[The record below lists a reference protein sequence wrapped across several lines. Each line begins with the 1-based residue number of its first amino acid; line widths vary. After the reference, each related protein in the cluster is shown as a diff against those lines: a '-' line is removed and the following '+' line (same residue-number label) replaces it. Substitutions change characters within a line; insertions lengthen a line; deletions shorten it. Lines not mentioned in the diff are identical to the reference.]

1 MKKFIAGI
9 LMGALALS
17 FSACNHSLPEDSL
30 TYETKASST
39 SSTSESTSSTTES
52 TSSTTESSSSSL
64 QVQPEKP
71 IAPSGWEYPAI
82 DLSEGKY
89 TAEKLDFDACAR
101 NFGYKVGTYEYEY
114 FRALSGISFYAR
126 IASKH
131 VSSVVKNYAVSDLAE
146 GFYKTV
152 SKETFIAPYENILF
166 HTFSLLKNRDFTL
179 FPKDD
184 ALINQY
190 QNTLSYLLD
199 KPVEVWY
206 PSALSF
212 TDIDTK
218 LTEYALDLLSLKEKY
233 PDYTGEFTLS
243 EEAISHT
250 QAIAESC
257 KAVAENRA
265 KQWEAWENYFKE
277 ATPKATALAELI
289 PEKDTVKITFTSDHP
304 LSVYIDPKYI
314 VDFKG
319 EVIQNGNA
327 VGYLY
332 EPMESPV
339 VCYVPIDLFY
349 KKQGVFQ
356 IAKYASLKPIKSYKE
371 KFKVDF
377 DVSACYSDVPITV
390 SNPFLDAALK
400 KEFGGSYSERD
411 LSQIGYV
418 QIAYHPTMDNGG
430 IDLLEPYIIFT
441 YHNIERGVYR
451 GSSSYA
457 YSDFFEEDWVGDFPM
472 ELLNDMEYFPLLK
485 SVKFHQSG
493 QDHNVPFPE
502 GYLERILA
510 KEYTA
515 EDFEP

>member
-1 MKKFIAGI
+1 MKKIIASI
-9 LMGALALS
+9 LIGVMALS
-17 FSACNHSLPEDSL
+17 LSACNHTPQEDSL
-30 TYETKASST
+30 IYETKASST

-52 TSSTTESSSSSL
+52 SSSSQ

-71 IAPSGWEYPAI
+71 LAPSGWEYPAI

-101 NFGYKVGTYEYEY
+101 NFGYKAGTYEYEY

-126 IASKH
+126 IASNH
-131 VSSVVKNYAVSDLAE
+131 VSNVVKNYTDGDFLV
-146 GFYKTV
+146 GFYKIV

-166 HTFSLLKNRDFTL
+166 HTFSLLKNSDFTL
-179 FPKDD
+179 FPNNDT
-184 ALINQY
+184 LINQY
-190 QNTLSYLLD
+190 ENTLSYVFY
-199 KPVEVWY
+199 KPIELWTT
-206 PSALSF
+206 PALSF

-218 LTEYALDLLSLKEKY
+218 LTEYALELLSLKEKY

-257 KAVAENRA
+257 KTVAENRSE
-265 KQWEAWENYFKE
+265 QWEAWENYFKE
-277 ATPKATALAELI
+277 ATPKVTAQAELI

-304 LSVYIDPKYI
+304 LSVYIDSKYI

-319 EVIQNGNA
+319 EAIQNGHTT
-327 VGYLY
+327 GYLY

-339 VCYVPIDLFY
+339 VCYVPIELFY
-349 KKQGVFQ
+349 KVQGVFQ
-356 IAKYASLKPIKSYKE
+356 IAKYASVEPIKSYKE
-371 KFKVDF
+371 DFKVDF
-377 DVSACYSDVPITV
+377 DVSACYSDAPITV

-411 LSQIGYV
+411 LSQIGHV
-418 QIAYHPTMDNGG
+418 LIAYHPTKDHGG
-430 IDLLEPYIIFT
+430 ISKLEPSIIIT
-441 YHNIERGVYR
+441 YHNKECGMFN
-451 GSSSYA
+451 GSSSYR
-457 YSDFFEEDWVGDFPM
+457 YSDFFEENWAGDFPM

-485 SVKFHQSG
+485 SVTFHQSG
-493 QDHNVPFPE
+493 EEHNVPFPE
-502 GYLERILA
+502 GYLDRILA

-515 EDFEP
+515 KDFEP